1 MARRKGTKLSKAMDG
16 RLKTYSLVAMAAGV
30 GVAAGTVPAEA
41 QIVYT
46 PAHVELNQKFELD
59 LNNDGANDFNLI
71 PWGSASI
78 GGSLR
83 TSWLDVC
90 HSPAEGS
97 HACVQSSSSI
107 QANKDNVVLTTGDG
121 AAALAAGAAIGPQQQ
136 FIGTGQA
143 VYMGGRV
150 FYSVTSRNPKVEWNG
165 PWVNSGNGVTDRYLG
180 LKFKINGQFHYGWAR
195 ISVKTNRNPGI
206 HGGFI
211 AYLQGYA
218 YETVANK
225 AIRAGQTVEAKT
237 AAEGRGPSL
246 GALAAGAEGL
256 PSWRNPPQVEPN
268 PRQ

>member
-1 MARRKGTKLSKAMDG
+1 MARRKERKLSKAMDG
-16 RLKTYSLVAMAAGV
+16 RLKTYSLMAMAAGV
-30 GVAAGTVPAEA
+30 GVAAGTVPAEG

-46 PAHVELNQKFELD
+46 PAHVELNQKFEMD
-59 LNNDGANDFNLI
+59 LNKDGLNDFNLI

-97 HACVQSSSSI
+97 HACVQSSSSA
-107 QANKDNVVLTTGDG
+107 QANKDNVVLTTGDD
-121 AAALAAGAAIGPQQQ
+121 AAALTAGAAIGPAQQ
-136 FIGTGQA
+136 FIGTGQP

-150 FYSVTSRNPKVEWNG
+150 FYSLSSVNTKVIWNG
-165 PWVNSGNGVTDRYLG
+165 PWVNSGNGVTNRYLG

-195 ISVKTNRNPGI
+195 ISLEADRRPGFN
-206 HGGFI
+206 GGFV
-211 AYLQGYA
+211 AFLQGYA

-225 AIRAGQTVEAKT
+225 AIRAGQTVEAK

-246 GALAAGAEGL
+246 GALAAGADGL
-256 PSWRNPPQVEPN
+256 PSWRNSVEVEQN
-268 PRQ
+268 PKQ